1 MKSLYPIAF
10 INFPDENGCDLFQPV
25 ITNNGLCHSFNP
37 MPSLE
42 ILKPSYFTE
51 SFKEAFNDD
60 LISNYILEYGTG
72 AGKKHSIEFM
82 LMGNTY
88 RRQQDNG
95 FTRFILGLSSGNCK
109 ERRN

>member
-10 INFPDENGCDLFQPV
+10 VYNPDENGCDLFQPV
-25 ITNNGLCHSFNP
+25 ITNNGICHSFNP

-72 AGKKHSIEFM
+72 AGKKHSIEFI

-88 RRQQDNG
+88 QRHQDKD
-95 FTRFILGLSSGNCK
+95 FTRFIMGLSSGK
-109 ERRN
+109 

>member
-1 MKSLYPIAF
+1 
-10 INFPDENGCDLFQPV
+10 
-25 ITNNGLCHSFNP
+25 

-60 LISNYILEYGTG
+60 LISNYTLEKGTG

-88 RRQQDNG
+88 RRQQDNE
-95 FTRFILGLSSGNCK
+95 FTRFILGLSSGKCK